1 MSQIH
6 AKRVDQLKS
15 LWSFGIIDALKGV
28 SSDAPTNELVNELND
43 KLSDELNGKSTDA
56 IRTIYKRITMNTIK
70 IIAACAL
77 FTLATTSF
85 GQNSGPRDELR
96 NVAQLSASGS
106 VEVQQDLL
114 SITLNTNAGGAD
126 ANAVQ
131 TQLKQALEAALAV
144 ARPAVLAGQLDV
156 RTGNF
161 SLYPRYD
168 KNGKINGWQGSTE
181 LVLEGRDFTR
191 ITGTA
196 GKIQTLTMGNV
207 SFALS
212 KEQRAKV
219 EIEAQTLAIER
230 FKAKALE
237 VSKGFGFT
245 GYALREVNINAND
258 QGFQPRP
265 RMVSMQAKSMESD
278 SAVPVEAGKTTV
290 MVNVSGSVQM
300 K

>member
-1 MSQIH
+1 MKF
-6 AKRVDQLKS
+6 A
-15 LWSFGIIDALKGV
+15 
-28 SSDAPTNELVNELND
+28 
-43 KLSDELNGKSTDA
+43 
-56 IRTIYKRITMNTIK
+56 
-70 IIAACAL
+70 AACAL
-77 FTLATTSF
+77 VICANTAFA
-85 GQNSGPRDELR
+85 QNSAPRDELR

-106 VEVQQDLL
+106 VDVQQDLL

-131 TQLKQALEAALAV
+131 TQLKQALEAALAI

-181 LVLEGRDFTR
+181 LVLEGRDFSR
-191 ITGTA
+191 ITSTA
-196 GKIQTLTMGNV
+196 GKIQSLTMGNV

-219 EIEAQTLAIER
+219 ETEAQTLAIER
-230 FKAKALE
+230 FKAKALD

-245 GYALREVNINAND
+245 GYALREVNINAKD
-258 QGFQPRP
+258 R
-265 RMVSMQAKSMESD
+265 KS
-278 SAVPVEAGKTTV
+278 VV
-290 MVNVSGSVQM
+290 
-300 K
+300 

>member
-1 MSQIH
+1 
-6 AKRVDQLKS
+6 
-15 LWSFGIIDALKGV
+15 
-28 SSDAPTNELVNELND
+28 
-43 KLSDELNGKSTDA
+43 
-56 IRTIYKRITMNTIK
+56 MNATK

-77 FTLATTSF
+77 ITWATSSF
-85 GQNSGPRDELR
+85 SQNFVPREDLR
-96 NVAQLSASGS
+96 NVAQLAANGS

-114 SITLNTNAGGAD
+114 SITMSTSAGGAD

-131 TQLKQALEAALAV
+131 TQLKQALEAALAI
-144 ARPAVLAGQLDV
+144 ARPAVLAGQLDL

-181 LVLEGRDFTR
+181 MVLEGRDFSR

-196 GKIQTLTMGNV
+196 GKIQSLTMGNV

-219 EIEAQTLAIER
+219 EAEAQTLAIER

-237 VSKGFGFT
+237 VTKGFGFT
-245 GYALREVNINAND
+245 GYTLREVSINAND

-265 RMVSMQAKSMESD
+265 RMVAMQAKSMESD

-290 MVNVSGSVQM
+290 LVSVSGSVQM